1 MYIYIYK
8 IKIINVRYIRY
19 IFIIYIIFHDF
30 FNQFVIDSNPFLF
43 YIRVCGLHYGCFE
56 LLFTCT
62 HVSGP
67 VQNFF

>member
-1 MYIYIYK
+1 MYIYK
-8 IKIINVRYIRY
+8 IKIINIRYIRY
-19 IFIIYIIFHDF
+19 IFIIYIIFNFHDF

>member
-67 VQNFF
+67 VQKFF